1 MTKIPGFSDAEVRV
15 CVPHR
20 RVRKFY
26 GTDRKLTAKDYSI
39 FARKVEQINK
49 AILRLRHIRSIVEK
63 IMLRHWPDD
72 NHP

>member
-15 CVPHR
+15 CIPHR
-20 RVRKFY
+20 SIGKFY
-26 GTDRKLTAKDYSI
+26 CTDKKLTAKDYSV
-39 FARKVEQINK
+39 FARKVEQINTT
-49 AILRLRHIRSIVEK
+49 IIRLEHIRSLLEK